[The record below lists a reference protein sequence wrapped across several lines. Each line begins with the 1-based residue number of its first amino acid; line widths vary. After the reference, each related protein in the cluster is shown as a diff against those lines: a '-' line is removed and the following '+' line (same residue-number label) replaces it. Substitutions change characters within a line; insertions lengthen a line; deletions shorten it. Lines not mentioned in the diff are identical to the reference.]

1 MGELDFF
8 VLFFFCYFWRI
19 WMGKKKQSTVSIFP
33 KWLWQR
39 FVQPDIFILAL
50 YLHPSSVFY
59 CERLEN
65 FFFFKWGQYHLRS
78 EQPFST
84 KGPSVFYQFIPH
96 FRKIILRSLLPHGWP
111 EEGLCSR
118 TSPPLHFNF
127 IPVEHLLRSNEVLM
141 LKTLVFVLH
150 GLCIKCYLFFKKP
163 LQFAHIE
170 PWGVGMGRGVV
181 DVILLSFVW

>member
-1 MGELDFF
+1 MTEVCSTGHFHLSIIFTSQLSILLWKTWEL
-8 VLFFFCYFWRI
+8 
-19 WMGKKKQSTVSIFP
+19 
-33 KWLWQR
+33 
-39 FVQPDIFILAL
+39 
-50 YLHPSSVFY
+50 
-59 CERLEN
+59 

-96 FRKIILRSLLPHGWP
+96 FRIIILRSLLPHGWP
-111 EEGLCSR
+111 EEGLCSH

-150 GLCIKCYLFFKKP
+150 GLCIKCYLFLRNP
-163 LQFAHIE
+163 CSLHI
-170 PWGVGMGRGVV
+170 
-181 DVILLSFVW
+181 LSPEG